1 MAEVRI
7 QDDQIRL
14 ILTTAEK
21 LEGVH
26 PDLKAPV
33 ATINGVEVLDDAHR
47 AAGFRAGIKVGT
59 RLPGIVEVG
68 RVVGLHAQRFV
79 AVHHD
84 TPRGVRI
91 RFDGASGFDEW
102 IVGSEDPEALA
113 TQIDAVR
120 PQASPPQASPP
131 QAS

>member
-7 QDDQIRL
+7 EDDQIHL
-14 ILTTAEK
+14 VLTAAEK

-26 PDLKAPV
+26 RDLNAPIS
-33 ATINGVEVLDDAHR
+33 TITAVDILEDAHR
-47 AAGFRAGIKVGT
+47 AAGLRAGIKVGT

-91 RFDGASGFDEW
+91 RFDATSGFDEW
-102 IVGSEDPEALA
+102 IVGSQNPDSLA
-113 TQIDAVR
+113 ARLDAVK
-120 PQASPPQASPP
+120 PQASRPQTS
-131 QAS
+131 

>member
-7 QDDQIRL
+7 EDDQIHL

-33 ATINGVEVLDDAHR
+33 AAINGVEVLEDAHR
-47 AAGFRAGIKVGT
+47 AAGLRAGIKVGT

-102 IVGSEDPEALA
+102 IVGCEDPEALTA
-113 TQIDAVR
+113 LLDAVK
-120 PQASPPQASPP
+120 PQAPRPHAS
-131 QAS
+131 S